1 MTMSSKGPRDEYHLL
16 EVCVTTWIL
25 GELLASTAP
34 SALTLNGPTWVLC
47 RLNVPEAFG
56 EGGCGKATR
65 WRIIVA
71 FGGKCVC
78 TKMARTTS
86 TTILEIGA

>member
-1 MTMSSKGPRDEYHLL
+1 MTTR
-16 EVCVTTWIL
+16 IL
-25 GELLASTAP
+25 GGLLASTAP
-34 SALTLNGPTWVLC
+34 SAPTLNGPTWVLC

-71 FGGKCVC
+71 FGENVCVR
-78 TKMARTTS
+78 KWPELHLPPYWKSALDNS
-86 TTILEIGA
+86 EAF